1 MENQSEEPKIPRLAR
16 LKERLER
23 CAASEEPGFLDADLA
38 YAIAKEDNRNL
49 VSEAGK
55 LRERLAA
62 ARDRLPAEKRKDP
75 AEIKRAYA
83 EEIEAFLVELG
94 VDDPKPPKPSP

>member
-1 MENQSEEPKIPRLAR
+1 M
-16 LKERLER
+16 ERLER
-23 CAASEEPGFLDADLA
+23 CAATEEPGLLDADLA
-38 YAIAKEDNRNL
+38 TAIIQEEKRNL
-49 VSEAGK
+49 MAEAGK
-55 LRERLAA
+55 LHERLAA

-94 VDDPKPPKPSP
+94 IDDPKPPKPSP